1 MKTELRVHN
10 LIYQYFLLRM
20 HFQYYQYGD
29 TLPSIDT
36 LCREFSVSAQTVTT
50 ALQRLREEGYIDMH
64 NGRQTKVLFRQTGEE
79 YEAFIRGFFSERL
92 DASSDLTRTT
102 QMICLPLMTEGFMRM
117 DHRDLAYIAPFAKR
131 SGADDVLYLFCY
143 ALQKLDN
150 PLAMNLF
157 WETSLFL
164 GLMFVSEN
172 KEPSMRKALDI
183 QGQLE
188 NIISLCRSGNREQL
202 HEALL
207 HFLRDSVEKAFQSIR
222 RSLDPFTQAGPV
234 PFVWRIYWERPQ
246 ICYGLTMRILHGIY
260 LGEYRDMEYLPSYE
274 KMSRKYNVSVSTV
287 RRAIHILNQ
296 TGAAV
301 SVNGVGTRIFPAG
314 TPCGLPD
321 FQSPAIRRNLS
332 LFLQSFEIIAFSCEE
347 AVCSTLLSLTPEQYS
362 RLIRE
367 IETYRE
373 SGCHDFTLWHLLICV
388 AVHSPLS
395 GVREIYSRLY
405 GLFLWGYPLKASLP
419 DASRLDRT
427 IRQFSETILLCLQD
441 NKPEQCGAAV
451 REMITGQFPAAER
464 YLLSHGITAEELRM
478 SPSIRLLLNTP
489 IG

>member
-1 MKTELRVHN
+1 MKTKLRVHN
-10 LIYQYFLLRM
+10 LIYQYFLLRI

-36 LCREFSVSAQTVTT
+36 LCRAFSVSAQTVTT
-50 ALQRLREEGYIDMH
+50 ALQQLRAVGYIDMH
-64 NGRQTKVLFRQTGEE
+64 NGRQTKVLFRQTEEE
-79 YEAFIRGFFSERL
+79 YKAFTRRFFSERL
-92 DASSDLTRTT
+92 TAASDLARTS
-102 QMICLPLMTEGFMRM
+102 QIICAPLMTEGFMRM
-117 DHRDLAYIAPFAKR
+117 DDKDLAYISPFADR

-164 GLMFVSEN
+164 GLMFVSES
-172 KEPSMRKALDI
+172 KEPSMRKNLNI
-183 QGQLE
+183 QEQLG
-188 NIISLCRSGNREQL
+188 NIISLCRAGNREQL
-202 HEALL
+202 NEALL
-207 HFLRDSVEKAFQSIR
+207 HFQKSSVEKAFKSIR
-222 RSLDPFTQAGPV
+222 HSLAPITEADAV

-274 KMSRKYNVSVSTV
+274 EMSRKYNVSVSTV
-287 RRAIHILNQ
+287 RRTIHILNQ

-314 TPCGLPD
+314 KRCSLPD

-347 AVCSTLLSLTPEQYS
+347 AIRSTLLSLTREQYS
-362 RLIRE
+362 GLVCE
-367 IETYRE
+367 IERYRD
-373 SGCHDFTLWHLLICV
+373 SGCHDFTLWLLLICV
-388 AVHSPLS
+388 AVHSPLY

-419 DASRLDRT
+419 DDFRRDDT
-427 IRQFSETILLCLQD
+427 IRQFSDIILLCLRD
-441 NKPEQCGAAV
+441 NKPDQCGAAV
-451 REMITGQFPAAER
+451 REMITRQFPAVEG
-464 YLLSHGITAEELRM
+464 YLLSHGITVEELRM

-489 IG
+489 VE

>member
-1 MKTELRVHN
+1 M
-10 LIYQYFLLRM
+10 
-20 HFQYYQYGD
+20 
-29 TLPSIDT
+29 
-36 LCREFSVSAQTVTT
+36 
-50 ALQRLREEGYIDMH
+50 
-64 NGRQTKVLFRQTGEE
+64 
-79 YEAFIRGFFSERL
+79 
-92 DASSDLTRTT
+92 
-102 QMICLPLMTEGFMRM
+102 
-117 DHRDLAYIAPFAKR
+117 
-131 SGADDVLYLFCY
+131 
-143 ALQKLDN
+143 
-150 PLAMNLF
+150 
-157 WETSLFL
+157 
-164 GLMFVSEN
+164 
-172 KEPSMRKALDI
+172 
-183 QGQLE
+183 
-188 NIISLCRSGNREQL
+188 
-202 HEALL
+202 
-207 HFLRDSVEKAFQSIR
+207 
-222 RSLDPFTQAGPV
+222 
-234 PFVWRIYWERPQ
+234 
-246 ICYGLTMRILHGIY
+246 
-260 LGEYRDMEYLPSYE
+260 
-274 KMSRKYNVSVSTV
+274 SVSTV

-464 YLLSHGITAEELRM
+464 YLLSHGITTKELRM

>member
-1 MKTELRVHN
+1 MKTKLRVHN

-143 ALQKLDN
+143 ALQKLDS

-172 KEPSMRKALDI
+172 KE
-183 QGQLE
+183 
-188 NIISLCRSGNREQL
+188 L

-246 ICYGLTMRILHGIY
+246 ICYGLTMWILHGIY